1 MSSFKNLVLATLA
14 LGLAA
19 PLATPVVAEAQTP
32 ITLWHAYRGKEAD
45 ALQQVAQAFN
55 GKQKAIELKLVQ
67 IPYDAFADKI
77 TASIPRGKGPDI
89 FIFAQDRIGD
99 WAASGMIEPVD
110 FWLDEPTRKSFLPPT
125 LEALTYDDSVYG
137 LPMAFKMVAL
147 YYNTNLIKAPP
158 ATTDELIAAA
168 KKATDAKA
176 GKYGLV
182 YENANYYYHAAWMQG
197 FGARVFDKSGKP
209 TLNAPEAIEA
219 LAFAQDLAKKQGVM
233 PQEVTSTL
241 VTTLF
246 NKGQAAF
253 VINGPW
259 FMGEIDKG
267 VPYKVAVLPTLK
279 NGKKP
284 APFLTAEAVIISAKT
299 ADKKAAF
306 EVVKHLTSVES
317 GKTMALVGRQT
328 PARREVYDDAQVGK
342 DEILSVFK
350 KQLETSAPMPNTPA
364 MRMVWSPATTAM
376 NKAINGTTDPKA
388 ALDEAQAEVEKLV
401 KGARR

>member
-1 MSSFKNLVLATLA
+1 
-14 LGLAA
+14 
-19 PLATPVVAEAQTP
+19 
-32 ITLWHAYRGKEAD
+32 
-45 ALQQVAQAFN
+45 
-55 GKQKAIELKLVQ
+55 
-67 IPYDAFADKI
+67 
-77 TASIPRGKGPDI
+77 
-89 FIFAQDRIGD
+89 
-99 WAASGMIEPVD
+99 
-110 FWLDEPTRKSFLPPT
+110 
-125 LEALTYDDSVYG
+125 
-137 LPMAFKMVAL
+137 
-147 YYNTNLIKAPP
+147 
-158 ATTDELIAAA
+158 
-168 KKATDAKA
+168 
-176 GKYGLV
+176 
-182 YENANYYYHAAWMQG
+182 MQG

>member
-1 MSSFKNLVLATLA
+1 MRRASSLATLA
-14 LGLAA
+14 ATLAVSTIVPA
-19 PLATPVVAEAQTP
+19 FAHAQTAV
-32 ITLWHAYRGKEAD
+32 TLWHAYRGKEAE
-45 ALQQVAQAFN
+45 ALTQVAKAFN
-55 GKQKAIELKLVQ
+55 DKQKAIEIKLVS

-77 TASIPRGKGPDI
+77 TAAVPRGKGPDL

-99 WAASGMIEPVD
+99 WAASGLIEPVD
-110 FWLDEPTRKSFLPPT
+110 FWLDDAARKTFLPPT
-125 LEALTYDDSVYG
+125 LDALTYDDSVYG

-147 YYNTNLIKAPP
+147 YYNTKLVSAAPT
-158 ATTDELIAAA
+158 TTDELIAAA

-182 YENANYYYHAAWMQG
+182 YEAANYYYHAAWMQG

-209 TLNAPEAIEA
+209 TLDSKEAVDA
-219 LAFAQDLAKKQGVM
+219 LAFAQDLAKNQGIM
-233 PQEVTSTL
+233 PQEVTATL

-267 VPYKVAVLPTLK
+267 VSYKVAVLPTISK
-279 NGKKP
+279 VGKKA
-284 APFLTAEAVIISAKT
+284 APFLTAEAVIMSAKT
-299 ADKKAAF
+299 ADKKAAY
-306 EVVKHLTSVES
+306 EVMKHLTSAES
-317 GKTMALVGRQT
+317 GKIMALVGRQT
-328 PARREVYDDAQVGK
+328 PARREVYDDAQVAK
-342 DEILSVFK
+342 DELLGVFK
-350 KQLETSAPMPNTPA
+350 KQLETSFPMPNTPA

-376 NKAINGTTDPKA
+376 NKAINGTTAPA
-388 ALDEAQAEVEKLV
+388 EALKTAQAEVAEHV